1 MADAGLEY
9 NPPRL
14 YAKVDPERAKRIA
27 AEYDK
32 LKHDPQ
38 NPDVKAA
45 YATLTKETIA
55 QYQAVIDSG
64 LKVEFIDFAR
74 QGDPYAA
81 SPRLMTEDVRNN
93 NHMWL
98 FSTRDGFGSDVEF
111 DPVDNP
117 LLAETD
123 FIISGQRALV
133 NDLFRCF
140 VAGTL
145 VRTRS
150 GFVPIELIK
159 EGDEV
164 LTHKGR
170 YRRVVATMQRQHDGE
185 VVDVMTNASH
195 TPITAT
201 ADHAFYVLQGNH
213 DRRKKTPCTPYICG
227 RKSSITG
234 KFTNQ
239 DKLHEF
245 AWKEIGSLPEG
256 TWFPMVTDNEVLDLE
271 YVSVPE
277 RFISERSRGP
287 AAFALTPEFLW
298 VVGLY
303 IAEGSAG
310 DNVISFALNANEMHF
325 AERIEKFVR
334 GSGYGR
340 SESGGVSIS
349 ANGENGM
356 YVKINSAT
364 LSKWFPAWLG
374 SGAANKAIP
383 KELMRLPAEKL
394 QHLAK
399 GIMDGDG
406 RKKCGSIEQTSL
418 TLALQLME
426 VGSRLGFQPTAR
438 AAHHDGDQNHST
450 VYGVHEVIEAKH
462 ENKQKKYTWKIL
474 GQDCRQIK
482 SISRRHFS
490 GVVYDIEVEE
500 DHSFVVQNVPVHNCV
515 HDYFGHVKEGVGFRA
530 DGEENTWRAHS
541 SMFSPLAQRALTTE
555 TRGQNSW
562 VNYGPHGESN
572 RKAGAAETHYADQK
586 VGLLP
591 EWVSEDGRSDPTP
604 AEYNQRID
612 AIEELIRCLR
622 K

>member
-1 MADAGLEY
+1 MDAAEARGTVQGEPMTASEKAAMLKEFRAAPAQGVQLMFEVAPDPNDAALTRQWGAMPMADRAEITRLVKDAILKDVVDAVGVEVTKIVSAMGGYAGITNPNLIAEYKRSKVTIDDARGLAASIGMALDQDSVAVVDPRATGTAGIVRITLSADASKLADRLFDAIRQDAPEIDAFTARGKNFDVLNFTAIPTEELAARIESAISALDDDVEAAISYGESKSELIEKADYESHIKGSRPESWQGVRAAVERARDRARAIVAAELGRRAIEVPGSAAAVQRTGAGAETSASSDGVAVRDEGGVRRSARRLGVDGRQDSRPEGREEDGSLIGLPRDFTVAGQKIAASHWAPAESVARKYMADAGLEY

-45 YATLTKETIA
+45 YAALAKETIA

-133 NDLFRCF
+133 NDLFR
-140 VAGTL
+140 V
-145 VRTRS
+145 
-150 GFVPIELIK
+150 
-159 EGDEV
+159 
-164 LTHKGR
+164 
-170 YRRVVATMQRQHDGE
+170 
-185 VVDVMTNASH
+185 
-195 TPITAT
+195 
-201 ADHAFYVLQGNH
+201 
-213 DRRKKTPCTPYICG
+213 
-227 RKSSITG
+227 
-234 KFTNQ
+234 
-239 DKLHEF
+239 
-245 AWKEIGSLPEG
+245 
-256 TWFPMVTDNEVLDLE
+256 
-271 YVSVPE
+271 
-277 RFISERSRGP
+277 
-287 AAFALTPEFLW
+287 
-298 VVGLY
+298 
-303 IAEGSAG
+303 
-310 DNVISFALNANEMHF
+310 
-325 AERIEKFVR
+325 
-334 GSGYGR
+334 
-340 SESGGVSIS
+340 
-349 ANGENGM
+349 
-356 YVKINSAT
+356 
-364 LSKWFPAWLG
+364 
-374 SGAANKAIP
+374 
-383 KELMRLPAEKL
+383 
-394 QHLAK
+394 
-399 GIMDGDG
+399 
-406 RKKCGSIEQTSL
+406 
-418 TLALQLME
+418 
-426 VGSRLGFQPTAR
+426 
-438 AAHHDGDQNHST
+438 
-450 VYGVHEVIEAKH
+450 
-462 ENKQKKYTWKIL
+462 
-474 GQDCRQIK
+474 
-482 SISRRHFS
+482 
-490 GVVYDIEVEE
+490 
-500 DHSFVVQNVPVHNCV
+500 V

>member
-45 YATLTKETIA
+45 YAALAKETIA

-133 NDLFRCF
+133 NDLFR
-140 VAGTL
+140 V
-145 VRTRS
+145 
-150 GFVPIELIK
+150 
-159 EGDEV
+159 
-164 LTHKGR
+164 
-170 YRRVVATMQRQHDGE
+170 
-185 VVDVMTNASH
+185 
-195 TPITAT
+195 
-201 ADHAFYVLQGNH
+201 
-213 DRRKKTPCTPYICG
+213 
-227 RKSSITG
+227 
-234 KFTNQ
+234 
-239 DKLHEF
+239 
-245 AWKEIGSLPEG
+245 
-256 TWFPMVTDNEVLDLE
+256 
-271 YVSVPE
+271 
-277 RFISERSRGP
+277 
-287 AAFALTPEFLW
+287 
-298 VVGLY
+298 
-303 IAEGSAG
+303 
-310 DNVISFALNANEMHF
+310 
-325 AERIEKFVR
+325 
-334 GSGYGR
+334 
-340 SESGGVSIS
+340 
-349 ANGENGM
+349 
-356 YVKINSAT
+356 
-364 LSKWFPAWLG
+364 
-374 SGAANKAIP
+374 
-383 KELMRLPAEKL
+383 
-394 QHLAK
+394 
-399 GIMDGDG
+399 
-406 RKKCGSIEQTSL
+406 
-418 TLALQLME
+418 
-426 VGSRLGFQPTAR
+426 
-438 AAHHDGDQNHST
+438 
-450 VYGVHEVIEAKH
+450 
-462 ENKQKKYTWKIL
+462 
-474 GQDCRQIK
+474 
-482 SISRRHFS
+482 
-490 GVVYDIEVEE
+490 
-500 DHSFVVQNVPVHNCV
+500 V

-562 VNYGPHGESN
+562 VNYGPHGEAN